1 MLTTAPRRDGDRVAL
16 VGGERGLWCSA
27 RWGSAFL
34 YWSADGVVRGLP
46 PRRHRSP
53 PPLPVRGPW
62 RAEGKGAPPRSPSPP
77 PRPLGRPSCPPP
89 PLARR
94 PPLVTPPRPPPP
106 DAPTV
111 APPAGLVSVPLE
123 VIVGSRLQRCAWYF
137 RFDGCPRPIS
147 VPHPSGRRFEWPC
160 WPPRRDRVARLA
172 LPMSFTPLLHGPSRH
187 PRPPLRGPTAVRG
200 PGARRWDGGRAPF
213 AVDAGEQNRESR
225 ALANERPSH
234 C

>member
-1 MLTTAPRRDGDRVAL
+1 MEGGAACGLSSRPRRDGRARWGHAEGGVLTTAPRRDGDRVAL

-106 DAPTV
+106 RRPD
-111 APPAGLVSVPLE
+111 
-123 VIVGSRLQRCAWYF
+123 RCTP
-137 RFDGCPRPIS
+137 G
-147 VPHPSGRRFEWPC
+147 WPC
-160 WPPRRDRVARLA
+160 QRPARGDCGKPVAEVRLV
-172 LPMSFTPLLHGPSRH
+172 L
-187 PRPPLRGPTAVRG
+187 PLRRMSAAHQCSP
-200 PGARRWDGGRAPF
+200 P
-213 AVDAGEQNRESR
+213 
-225 ALANERPSH
+225 ERPQI
-234 C
+234 

>member
-1 MLTTAPRRDGDRVAL
+1 ML
-16 VGGERGLWCSA
+16 
-27 RWGSAFL
+27 
-34 YWSADGVVRGLP
+34 
-46 PRRHRSP
+46 
-53 PPLPVRGPW
+53 
-62 RAEGKGAPPRSPSPP
+62 
-77 PRPLGRPSCPPP
+77 RPLGERLLVLVCRRSGPRPAAPSAPLPSPSSRARTVAGRGQGRTTPFPLPPTSAVGTSILSAAPPCTTPPP
-89 PLARR
+89 CH
-94 PPLVTPPRPPPP
+94 TPPAPPPP